1 MIFQT
6 ATEGLSNHD
15 ITSYLVSGLAVIV
28 GGFASVI
35 FSWLR
40 TDIRN
45 LAEAIQT
52 LSKEFHEHRD
62 YFAKV
67 EGRLQGQGVLK

>member
-45 LAEAIQT
+45 LAEAIKELRQ
-52 LSKEFHEHRD
+52 EFHEHRD
-62 YFAKV
+62 YFAKI
-67 EGRLQGQGVLK
+67 EGQLQGKGVI